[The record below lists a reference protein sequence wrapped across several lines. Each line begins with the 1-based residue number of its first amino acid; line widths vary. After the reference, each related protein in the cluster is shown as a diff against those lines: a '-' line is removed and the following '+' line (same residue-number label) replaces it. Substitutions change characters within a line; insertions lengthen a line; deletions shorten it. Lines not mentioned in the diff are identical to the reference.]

1 MHCALLSQRYS
12 YVSDRSKFRACVSSR
27 VSLRLCVF
35 RHQVFQPSLL
45 SSCLQWAVLLLLLYT
60 YNRDAGKRER
70 KKRKF
75 STSFL
80 LPSSRYGR
88 QPETQRRPASHL
100 QSAVVRLV
108 NFCSFAFGFV
118 FIFLGCKLQS
128 VRVYTA
134 GLNCGRWTIWPISV
148 YRCAVGIRDRHK
160 RLVFPNVRN
169 TRPPPLLRPS
179 VRECVRKWRSEMLSG
194 DWPPANNT
202 VSTTAIT
209 VQRNN
214 NKLRTQYK
222 KKKKKVS
229 LRMGSFCFPI

>member
-1 MHCALLSQRYS
+1 VCFAIRFFNPPL
-12 YVSDRSKFRACVSSR
+12 FPPACSG
-27 VSLRLCVF
+27 LCF
-35 RHQVFQPSLL
+35 C
-45 SSCLQWAVLLLLLYT
+45 SSCIHTTEMLGKEKEKKGNSLPVSFYLLVAT
-60 YNRDAGKRER
+60 VANQKRSATR
-70 KKRKF
+70 I
-75 STSFL
+75 
-80 LPSSRYGR
+80 SSSKCRC
-88 QPETQRRPASHL
+88 
-100 QSAVVRLV
+100 VRLV
-108 NFCSFAFGFV
+108 NFLSFAFGFV

-169 TRPPPLLRPS
+169 TRPPLLRPS